1 MPTLVLF
8 MVKTSTDERYT
19 IGKVYSSFGL
29 KLADKLE
36 ASNHQLPRY
45 TFFNSTPSIFS
56 SKRYSKKCFDFL
68 WSIL

>member
-8 MVKTSTDERYT
+8 MVKTSTDERYR

-36 ASNHQLPRY
+36 AV
-45 TFFNSTPSIFS
+45 
-56 SKRYSKKCFDFL
+56 
-68 WSIL
+68 